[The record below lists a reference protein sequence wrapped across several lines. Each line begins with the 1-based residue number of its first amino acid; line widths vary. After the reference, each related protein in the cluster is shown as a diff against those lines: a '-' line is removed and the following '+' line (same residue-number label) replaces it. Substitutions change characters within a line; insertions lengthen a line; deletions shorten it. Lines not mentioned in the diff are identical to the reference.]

1 MERANTNLFKTD
13 IESVVRETIDLVITK
28 SRIYAIPVTI
38 PCRIVHNR
46 NSKNI
51 NVTLLIQSAQ
61 NKYKIVM
68 KFHLQ
73 FAHTPSDKLIQLIN
87 SVGDQ

>member
-1 MERANTNLFKTD
+1 MERANINLFKTD

-61 NKYKIVM
+61 NKK
-68 KFHLQ
+68 
-73 FAHTPSDKLIQLIN
+73 
-87 SVGDQ
+87 